1 MTKIWCQFWCQYFH
15 HIGINQ
21 CNLLQL
27 FCYKINCYKQIQ
39 TCVNLWKPSFDAHNQ
54 GVVGSIPTG
63 PTQNQE
69 VTTSKIVTF
78 FGASPDADCKSSQ
91 VRMLTDSVSIWCQD
105 LVKIGIFLITLYALN
120 IHCKIQIRHR
130 GLA

>member
-54 GVVGSIPTG
+54 GVVGSFPTG
-63 PTQNQE
+63 PT
-69 VTTSKIVTF
+69 SKSDSYTVKKCNYF
-78 FGASPDADCKSSQ
+78 YWCQFGA
-91 VRMLTDSVSIWCQD
+91 RIW
-105 LVKIGIFLITLYALN
+105 VKICLFWPILLHTPKQIQRRIYNSIFFIFN
-120 IHCKIQIRHR
+120 KEPCPKI
-130 GLA
+130 